1 MCNFSD
7 LQDDQ
12 GETGSLSSQ
21 EGILNEKPKKKNKK
35 SIRYEQHGAIL
46 RHVVLKSVAA
56 QMASAADRVDA
67 GLPTALAVSSL
78 IAVGTSHGLV
88 LVFDPKQVLK
98 WCLGSTA
105 VGTQFGAVSAIS
117 LNIDCTRLL
126 CGFAKGQITMWDL
139 TNGKLLRT
147 VTDAHPPG
155 SAVLH
160 LKFTD
165 DRTIAVMSDS
175 GGSVYELSFKRL
187 IGVRTCESQCLF
199 SGSRGEVCVV
209 EPLCVQRNLQEH
221 PMKDVIVV
229 AMASLSK
236 VLIVVIKP
244 QLKVHYV
251 HPLRG
256 DPATLPLLSWQFV
269 VIQVSDNNRVIDPV
283 LAFARDQTIFFVQ
296 VCVK

>member
-1 MCNFSD
+1 
-7 LQDDQ
+7 
-12 GETGSLSSQ
+12 
-21 EGILNEKPKKKNKK
+21 
-35 SIRYEQHGAIL
+35 
-46 RHVVLKSVAA
+46 
-56 QMASAADRVDA
+56 MASAADRVNA

-105 VGTQFGAVSAIS
+105 VGTQFGAVSTIS

-283 LAFARDQTIFFVQ
+283 LAFARDQTIYFVQ

>member
-1 MCNFSD
+1 M
-7 LQDDQ
+7 QDEQ

-21 EGILNEKPKKKNKK
+21 EGILNDRPKKKNKK
-35 SIRYEQHGAIL
+35 SVRYEQHGAIL
-46 RHVVLKSVAA
+46 RHVVLKSAA
-56 QMASAADRVDA
+56 SQIASAADRVNS
-67 GLPTALAVSSL
+67 GLPTALAVSSV

-98 WCLGSTA
+98 YCLGSTA
-105 VGTQFGAVSAIS
+105 VGTQFGAVSALS

-139 TNGKLLRT
+139 SNGKLLRT

-199 SGSRGEVCVV
+199 SGSRGEVCVI
-209 EPLCVQRNLQEH
+209 EPLCIQRNVQEH
-221 PMKDVIVV
+221 PMKDVIMI

-236 VLIVVIKP
+236 ILIVVIKP
-244 QLKVHYV
+244 QLKAHYV

-256 DPATLPLLSWQFV
+256 DAATLPLLSWQFV
-269 VIQVSDNNRVIDPV
+269 VIQVSDSNRVIDPV
-283 LAFARDQTIFFVQ
+283 LAFARDQTIFYVQ
-296 VCVK
+296 VR